1 MKVPKYLLRIAGSE
15 FVVPDSSG
23 IATLIRAMED
33 AVPVHARLS
42 KNEIELTHSELEAE
56 EYRGILDYVREVTIR
71 KIPAGVVWKR
81 KNRRGEVEIVR
92 VVEKPPK
99 ALPAKKQLALRNG
112 TKELPRR
119 KPWTALPP
127 RTPQLALGL

>member
-1 MKVPKYLLRIAGSE
+1 MKEPKYVLKIAGSE

-33 AVPVHARLS
+33 AVPVDADLRKKTITLSYTDEDEEHYHAMLAYLR
-42 KNEIELTHSELEAE
+42 
-56 EYRGILDYVREVTIR
+56 RVTIE

-81 KNRRGEVEIVR
+81 KNKRGEVENVH
-92 VVEKPPK
+92 VVKKAPK
-99 ALPAKKQLALRNG
+99 ALPPPKR
-112 TKELPRR
+112 KELPAR

-127 RTPQLALGL
+127 RTPQLTLL